1 MKTTLHRLT
10 GQELATVLAA
20 LRYYQLNGLADYP
33 ALRPDA
39 IHDIAGGGD
48 NADFIAS
55 LDGAALDRLCEHL
68 NLDGTPEP
76 TPAATPLVAIPRP
89 MVSLLREIS
98 RACKMPAPC
107 GIGSYAIGERRMR
120 RLRRLVRRLTQGS
133 EGGEPA
139 LLAAAKALL
148 ANADD
153 RGETHDRD
161 TREEYADWAA
171 LRAAIADEE
180 GRP

>member
-1 MKTTLHRLT
+1 MNTTLHRLT

-39 IHDIAGGGD
+39 IHNIAVEGD
-48 NADFIAS
+48 FVAS
-55 LDGAALDRLCEHL
+55 LDGKGIDQLCERL

-76 TPAATPLVAIPRP
+76 AMPTMPLVAVPRP
-89 MVSLLREIS
+89 MVALLTEIS
-98 RACKMPAPC
+98 RACKLPAPC

-120 RLRRLVRRLTQGS
+120 RLRQLVRRLPQ
-133 EGGEPA
+133 GGESS

-148 ANADD
+148 TNADD
-153 RGETHDRD
+153 RAETHDRD
-161 TREEYADWAA
+161 TGKEYGDWAA
-171 LRAAIADEE
+171 LRVAINDEE
-180 GRP
+180 GRL